1 LAKKCHFFTNID
13 FRNALTFAVIIHNQ
27 NFIHMKRRNF
37 IATSILAGTA
47 TTLSAKVF
55 AQNEDPQKPF
65 IVKAGKSRFE
75 DFNPTGVLKVSGKD
89 TNGEFCVFETKN
101 EMGPMAG
108 PPLHMHKYQD
118 EVFQIIEGEF
128 LFQVGNEKIKASAG
142 DFVFG
147 PRTVP
152 HTFYQL
158 SKKAHMIFSYNPA
171 GKMEEIMKEMT
182 KLMPKNP
189 EGFAKACAEN
199 DVPFVGP
206 PMTGK

>member
-1 LAKKCHFFTNID
+1 
-13 FRNALTFAVIIHNQ
+13 
-27 NFIHMKRRNF
+27 MKRRNF

-47 TTLSAKVF
+47 TALN
-55 AQNEDPQKPF
+55 AQNNNSLKMNEGTKPF

-75 DFNPTGVLKVSGKD
+75 NYNPGGVLKVSSKD
-89 TNGEFCVFETKN
+89 TNGEFCIFETKN
-101 EMGPMAG
+101 ELGPMAG
-108 PPLHMHKYQD
+108 PPLHLHKSQD

-147 PRTVP
+147 PRNVP
-152 HTFYQL
+152 HSFYQL

-171 GKMEEIMKEMT
+171 GKMENIMNEML
-182 KLMPKNP
+182 KLMPQNP
-189 EGFAKACAEN
+189 QGFAKVCAEN

-206 PMTGK
+206 PMSGE